1 MRILVLVALLLAAC
15 VSAPRDSAP
24 RDEAPDH
31 ERAVY
36 ENVTVAQVR
45 QAALQVVSG
54 LYRFMDPARVT
65 EDGRVVAESGIGD
78 WTTYE
83 VRFVELEDAVAA
95 KVDVRS
101 PSCRTRM
108 ASPSYRAGRGVPIF
122 LEGGHVEYVSRPVV
136 TSRSVRERTE
146 AIVQSGPKCSTG
158 TRDRTRLRILDEIR
172 AVLESEEPTLD

>member
-1 MRILVLVALLLAAC
+1 MRTLVPAALVLAAC
-15 VSAPRDSAP
+15 ASGPRA
-24 RDEAPDH
+24 EAPDH
-31 ERAVY
+31 ERVVY

-54 LYRFMDPARVT
+54 LSRFMDPARVT

-95 KVDVRS
+95 EVDVRS

-122 LEGGHVEYVSRPVV
+122 FDKGHVEYVSRTLV

-146 AIVQSGPKCSTG
+146 AIVESGPKCSTG
-158 TRDRTRLRILDEIR
+158 TGDRTRLRILDEIR
-172 AVLESEEPTLD
+172 AVLESEEPALG